1 MFLIKQKSDIG
12 KHIYDKNVKAIS
24 NELLSDLINWSKNN
38 FAKVMFKS
46 HNNFFIKLDKK
57 SLRSS
62 VLNSILEK
70 L

>member
-1 MFLIKQKSDIG
+1 MLLIKQKNDIG
-12 KHIYDKNVKAIS
+12 KHIYDKNVKTIN
-24 NELLSDLINWSKNN
+24 NELLSELISWSKNN

-46 HNNFFIKLDKK
+46 PNKFFIKLDKK